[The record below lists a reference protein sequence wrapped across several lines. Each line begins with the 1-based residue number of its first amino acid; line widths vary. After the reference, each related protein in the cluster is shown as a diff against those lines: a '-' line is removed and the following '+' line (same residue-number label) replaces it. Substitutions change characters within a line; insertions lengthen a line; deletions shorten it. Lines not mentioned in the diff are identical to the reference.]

1 MDVFTI
7 ISLLVGIIGTG
18 IAIYQWAV
26 LNESAKRKKEI
37 QFLLAGVSNIS
48 LAKQQAWIN
57 QISLLKNPQDPEQ
70 LAHARSCFR
79 ARDDFSE
86 IQSLVAALELS
97 IDSDNSATTSILQ
110 KTLTDSQLNN
120 QIQAEGLKNP
130 TLPKNQITSQADSEL
145 AAEHKQKHHGGNFTR

>member
-1 MDVFTI
+1 MDVVTT

-26 LNESAKRKKEI
+26 LNESKKRKKEI

-57 QISLLKNPQDPEQ
+57 QISLLNSPQDPEQ

-79 ARDDFSE
+79 ARDDLGE
-86 IQSLVAALELS
+86 IQSLVAALEGS
-97 IDSDNSATTSILQ
+97 IDSDSSATTAILQ

-120 QIQAEGLKNP
+120 KIQEEALKNP
-130 TLPKNQITSQADSEL
+130 TLPKNQITPQEQPEM
-145 AAEHKQKHHGGNFTR
+145 AAEH

>member
-1 MDVFTI
+1 MDVVTI

-57 QISLLKNPQDPEQ
+57 QISLLKIPKI
-70 LAHARSCFR
+70 L
-79 ARDDFSE
+79 
-86 IQSLVAALELS
+86 
-97 IDSDNSATTSILQ
+97 NS
-110 KTLTDSQLNN
+110 
-120 QIQAEGLKNP
+120 
-130 TLPKNQITSQADSEL
+130 
-145 AAEHKQKHHGGNFTR
+145 